1 MKKLAAILLV
11 AAMTLGVCACSKG
24 AASEAPADTQTPA
37 GDTETP
43 AAEDEAEAPEET
55 VGMYT
60 PEELEGKLIYIITD
74 TLQNSYFVAEANG
87 AKAAAEEMGFTA
99 KITSYEGDINK
110 EAELCDAAISENAV
124 AIIWDVADSDAS
136 IASVQKA
143 KDAGIPTFCTSRELN
158 TTGVAVSQLVADNAG
173 GSMAV
178 AEAFVEAMGESGK
191 YAELYGM
198 EGDNNSSVRS
208 EGYHSVIDQY
218 PDMECVAVEVS
229 NFDMT
234 ESYNDT
240 ESLLQTYPDIKG
252 IITANDTEALGAY
265 QACVDAG
272 RDDIIV
278 IGNDGSDEVAA
289 SIKEGG
295 ILATALQPCV
305 LETKQAV
312 QQIYDYLTTGTTGMP
327 EKQILD
333 SPAITAD
340 NVDKLSG
347 FFLSE

>member
-1 MKKLAAILLV
+1 MKKVVVGLLV
-11 AAMTLGVCACSKG
+11 AAMTLSLCACSGEKEDEKV
-24 AASEAPADTQTPA
+24 SEAVQA
-37 GDTETP
+37 TEQ
-43 AAEDEAEAPEET
+43 AEQGEI
-55 VGMYT
+55 GGKYT
-60 PEELEGKLIYIITD
+60 PEELKGALVYIITD

-87 AKAAAEEMGFTA
+87 AAAAAEEMGFTA
-99 KITSYEGDINK
+99 KIASYESDINK
-110 EAELCDAAISENAV
+110 EAELCDTAIAEGAV
-124 AIIWDVADSDAS
+124 AIVWDVADSDAS
-136 IASVQKA
+136 LASVKKA
-143 KDAGIPTFCTSRELN
+143 ADAGIAVACTSRELN
-158 TTGVAVSQLVADNAG
+158 TTGVAISQLVADNAG
-173 GSMAV
+173 GSMAI
-178 AEAFVEAMGESGK
+178 AEAFVEAMGETGK

-208 EGYHSVIDQY
+208 AGYHSVIDQY

-272 RDDIIV
+272 RADIIV

-289 SIKEGG
+289 SVKEGG
-295 ILATALQPCV
+295 ILGTALQPCV
-305 LETKQAV
+305 LETQMAI
-312 QQIYDYLTTGTTGMP
+312 QQIYDYLTTGTTGLP

-333 SPAITAD
+333 SPAITID

-347 FFLSE
+347 FYLSE